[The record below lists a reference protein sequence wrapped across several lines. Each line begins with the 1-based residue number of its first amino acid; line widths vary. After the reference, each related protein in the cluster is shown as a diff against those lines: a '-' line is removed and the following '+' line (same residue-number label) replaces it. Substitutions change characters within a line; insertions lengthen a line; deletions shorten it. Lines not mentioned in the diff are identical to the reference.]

1 MPEIETRVGRV
12 VVGLSV
18 VDHIGGA
25 TAQVVLHRADST
37 AQLPHAYLRWNGYL
51 EHAEDLG
58 LSLDDLRPHYL
69 EIMQLL
75 RLDRGVIREMLAE
88 EVARRDRP
96 PARTIPARYPAS
108 CRACGQPIR
117 TDDPIA
123 QHWDTGQWVH
133 EACASGAA
141 AGVNWKI
148 HRMEAALR
156 LADVLDPDGVYG
168 SPEAQAALA
177 AASETREAARHAAEV
192 RRRAEV
198 EAVAARQAQEAEEA
212 ARQRAEHEAEVA
224 ANSATLA
231 GMSIV
236 SAEWISQEDWRGRL
250 DDGRQ
255 VRGYCDCGT
264 NWNAYAIEGQDD
276 LIEIAGPEA
285 ERLSEQARK
294 VLGS

>member
-25 TAQVVLHRADST
+25 TAQVVLHRSDST
-37 AQLPHAYLRWNGYL
+37 AQCPHAYLRWNGHL

-58 LSLDDLRPHYL
+58 LSLDDLRPHHL
-69 EIMQLL
+69 EIMDVL
-75 RLDRGVIREMLAE
+75 RLDRCLIRAMLAE
-88 EVARRDRP
+88 EVARRDQP

-117 TDDPIA
+117 TGDPIA

-133 EACASGAA
+133 EACASNAA
-141 AGVNWKI
+141 AGVNSKI
-148 HRMEAALR
+148 HRLEAALR

-177 AASETREAARHAAEV
+177 AASETREAARLAAEV

-198 EAVAARQAQEAEEA
+198 EAAAARQAQEAAKA
-212 ARQRAEHEAEVA
+212 ARQRAEQMAEVA
-224 ANSATLA
+224 ANSATL
-231 GMSIV
+231 GGVSIV
-236 SAEWISQEDWRGRL
+236 RAEWLSPEDWRGRL

-264 NWNAYAIEGQDD
+264 NWKVYAIEERDD
-276 LIEIAGPEA
+276 LNEIAGPEA
-285 ERLSEQARK
+285 ERLAEQARRI
-294 VLGS
+294 LDS